1 MGKTKVVYMLAV
13 LLVSVLSAVVAFAG
27 ETARD
32 GRFIAYDNGT
42 VLDTRT
48 NLMWA
53 AHDNGNDINWADAKS
68 YCKHYRAGGYT
79 DWRMPKQDELAMLYD
94 GTLTDNKHM
103 HKTNLI
109 ELTSAA
115 LWASDVLTSEVAV
128 FGFFI
133 GSRHWTSPSGS
144 MNLRVLPV
152 RSVR

>member
-1 MGKTKVVYMLAV
+1 MKNTKVRYLLAV
-13 LLVSVLSAVVAFAG
+13 LMVLILSAVVAFAG

-32 GRFIAYDNGT
+32 GRFIAYGTGT
-42 VLDTRT
+42 VLDTKT

-53 AHDNGNDINWADAKS
+53 AQDNGSDINWEDAKS
-68 YCKHYRAGGYT
+68 YCKHYRGGDYT

-94 GTLTDNKHM
+94 ETLTDNKYM

-115 LWASDVLTSEVAV
+115 LWASDVFTSEVAV
-128 FGFFI
+128 FAFFI

-144 MNLRVLPV
+144 LNLRVLPV
-152 RSVR
+152 RSVK